1 MKHGKT
7 RKGTTKGTTKG
18 TSDSVQQD
26 PSIPPFHTSIPP
38 GKDFYNHIN
47 YNWLRQVRMP
57 SYSSAYGVS
66 EEIEDRVRSALMKSV
81 HQLIK
86 QDPKHPL
93 SLLAH
98 SVLHTPSQNNNVRD
112 VRHLLHSLNC
122 IRNTEDICIEIG
134 KLNRMQLRAPLTF
147 TVASDTFKSS
157 ECRVHVYEPV
167 LGLPAKH
174 HYTQGKR
181 NRVIMKYAS
190 ILKKAGELLE
200 VENLESTIS
209 LERNILPFLSEGD
222 SLRDPSESYIPKHIE
237 ELQKEY
243 PHIFWAPMFLAWGMT
258 EEQIRKNTFIL
269 TNERYIRELNRLLHQ
284 MDLSSWRVWLRASI
298 ILTLLEYLPPPF
310 DDLHYELFGK
320 LMRGN
325 SEKMPQKFL
334 MLRVLQTF
342 AGQTLSR
349 LFVEEHVST
358 SIKEEA
364 ESMVT
369 RLQKATLRRISN
381 IRWMLPSTRQIATEK
396 VKTMRFQVAYPS
408 TWLNEFT
415 GTQMDG
421 ERMINNILIL
431 SSRDTIRITKEIGG
445 GCRKLDGK
453 WDDGAFDVNAYYYPD
468 KNMLTIPAGMLRPP
482 FFDLRKSVAWN
493 YGGIGCAIGHEITHG
508 FDEDGKNYDL
518 HGSYKDWWTSTN
530 NASYQKMTQRLIDLY
545 EGEEYAGGKVSGTL
559 TLSENIADLG
569 GVAIALD
576 ALHAYLKEKN
586 VSEAR
591 CREAYREFFTSYA
604 ISWRNKDRPEK
615 AKQSLYLDVHAPAP
629 LRVNLIVRQFS
640 EFYQAFGITEKDPG
654 WIPPEERIQLW

>member
-1 MKHGKT
+1 MKHRKTQKRKDGK
-7 RKGTTKGTTKG
+7 G
-18 TSDSVQQD
+18 D
-26 PSIPPFHTSIPP
+26 PPIPPFRTSIPP
-38 GKDFYNHIN
+38 GKDFYSHIN
-47 YNWLRQVRMP
+47 ANWLRQVRMP
-57 SYSSAYGVS
+57 SYSSSFGVS
-66 EEIEDRVRSALMKSV
+66 EEIEDRVRGALMKSI
-81 HQLIK
+81 HTLMNQA
-86 QDPKHPL
+86 PKHPL

-98 SVLHTPSQNNNVRD
+98 SVLHTASQDNNVRD

-122 IRNTEDICIEIG
+122 MRSTEDICIEIG
-134 KLNRMQLRAPLTF
+134 RLNRLQIRAPLTF
-147 TVASDTFKSS
+147 TVAPDTFKSS
-157 ECRVHVYEPV
+157 ECRVHIYEPV

-181 NRVIMKYAS
+181 NRVIMKYGT

-200 VENLESTIS
+200 VENLESVIS

-222 SLRDPSESYIPKHIE
+222 SLRDPSESYIPKHVE
-237 ELQKEY
+237 GLQKEY
-243 PHIFWAPMFLAWGMT
+243 PHISWIPMFLAWGMT
-258 EEQIRKNTFIL
+258 EEQIRKSTFII
-269 TNERYIRELNRLLHQ
+269 TNEQYIRELNRLMNQ
-284 MDLSSWRVWLRASI
+284 MDFPSWRIWLRASVV
-298 ILTLLEYLPPPF
+298 LTLIEFLPPPF
-310 DDLHYELFGK
+310 DDMHYELFGK
-320 LMRGN
+320 LLRGN

-349 LFVEEHVST
+349 LFVEEHVPE
-358 SIKEEA
+358 SIKDNA

-369 RLQKATLRRISN
+369 RLRKATLRRISN
-381 IRWMLPSTRQIATEK
+381 IGWMLPSTREIAAEK
-396 VKTMRFQVAYPS
+396 VKTMRFQVAYPAV
-408 TWLNEFT
+408 WENEFA
-415 GTQMDG
+415 GIQMDG
-421 ERMINNILIL
+421 ERMIHNILAL
-431 SSRDTIRITKEIGG
+431 SAQDSLRMIKDIGKNCG
-445 GCRKLDGK
+445 KYDGK

-493 YGGIGCAIGHEITHG
+493 YGGIGCAVGHEITHG

-576 ALHAYLKEKN
+576 ALHAYLKEHH
-586 VSEAR
+586 VSVSG
-591 CREAYREFFTSYA
+591 CQKAYRDFFTSYA

-640 EFYQAFGITEKDPG
+640 EFYEAFGITEKDPG
-654 WIPPEERIQLW
+654 WIPSEERIQLW